1 MSAEGGWS
9 RGQRG
14 LHWLTA
20 ALVLL
25 GFILAWIMVAL
36 PFRPL
41 WLKFTLYQIHKTIGL
56 LVIACT
62 VMRLISRTLRGRP
75 AWAADISAAQ
85 RRLACVAH
93 AALYALL
100 LIVPLLGYFVAA
112 TSPLPVPTLLFG
124 MIPVPHVL
132 GPDRAFFELLRPLH
146 RAAAILLISLAAGH
160 AALAIRHHRA
170 GSPVL
175 RRMWRG

>member
-41 WLKFTLYQIHKTIGL
+41 WLKFTLYQVHKTIGL
-56 LVIACT
+56 LVIAFT
-62 VMRLISRTLRGRP
+62 VMRLVCRTLRGRP
-75 AWAADISAAQ
+75 AWTADLSPLQ
-85 RRLACVAH
+85 RRLAGAGH
-93 AALYALL
+93 AILYGLL
-100 LIVPLLGYFVAA
+100 LIVPLLGYLLAA

-124 MIPVPHVL
+124 IVPVPHVL

-146 RAAAILLISLAAGH
+146 MAAAILLVVLAAGH
-160 AALAIRHHRA
+160 AMMAIRHHRA
-170 GSPVL
+170 GSQIL